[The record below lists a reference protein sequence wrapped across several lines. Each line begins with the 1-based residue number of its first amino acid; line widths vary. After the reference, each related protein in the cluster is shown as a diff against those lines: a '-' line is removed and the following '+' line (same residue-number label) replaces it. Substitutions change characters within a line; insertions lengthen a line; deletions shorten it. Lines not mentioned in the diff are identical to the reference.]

1 MSRNVL
7 LGLVVIVLVVF
18 AGWYFLKSQKSSVD
32 TQTQTSQ
39 VTTETVSASP
49 TASASGSVME
59 TGTVKITSSGFT
71 PESITIKAG
80 ESVTWTNDDSANHI
94 VASNPHPTHT
104 DYPPL
109 NIGLIKPGDSK
120 SLSFPTAG
128 TYKYHD
134 HLNPSLTGSVT
145 VQ

>member
-1 MSRNVL
+1 MSRNAI
-7 LGLVVIVLVVF
+7 LGLAVIVLVVLV
-18 AGWYFLKSQKSSVD
+18 GWYFLKSQKSSVD
-32 TQTQTSQ
+32 TQTQTPQ

-49 TASASGSVME
+49 TASASDSATE
-59 TGTVKITSSGFT
+59 KGTVKITSSGFT
-71 PESITIKAG
+71 PQSITIKVG

-109 NIGLIKPGDSK
+109 NIGLVEPGTSK